1 MTRNTRLIGAAVA
14 VAMLAWPAAANQ
26 LLNERWL
33 ATASYE
39 QVQKV
44 IAGGADVDA
53 ARSGYTP
60 LMVASRAGNHDA
72 IRALCEAGADGNRP
86 AKPGQHGP
94 LHFAAG
100 AEVVALLFD
109 CGALVWAPNSNGMT
123 PLHYAAE
130 DNRAGAMEALIG
142 RGADPDA
149 RTGQGRTPLHIAAR
163 YGHLEAAQVLLA
175 GGADPNAA
183 TPQIGNTP
191 LHLMAGH
198 GEAAA
203 VRILIAAGA
212 DVNARNRS
220 DVTPLYTAAK
230 NNIPEVVQVLLDAGA
245 DPAIHANTRFDSSLV
260 PEPAEV
266 AKAENPKVAR
276 HPVMARLEAAAAG
289 TTPASP
295 SADPA
300 TPGCDGYIVQA
311 TDRRLGDV
319 AEKMLGDRSRW
330 TEIARLNGISA
341 ENPHRVGQCLA
352 LP

>member
-142 RGADPDA
+142 RGADPNA
-149 RTGQGRTPLHIAAR
+149 RTGQGWTPLHIAAR

-183 TPQIGNTP
+183 TPQIGTTP
-191 LHLMAGH
+191 LHDAAKYGTP
-198 GEAAA
+198 AA
-203 VRILIAAGA
+203 VQILLEAGA
-212 DVNARNRS
+212 DINARNS
-220 DVTPLYTAAK
+220 GNVTPLYKAAK
-230 NNIPEVVQVLLDAGA
+230 FNSPEMVELLLDAGA
-245 DPAIHANTRFDSSLV
+245 DPTIRTVRGNAAD
-260 PEPAEV
+260 V
-266 AKAENPKVAR
+266 AKADNPKVAR
-276 HPVMARLEAAAAG
+276 HPVMARLEAAAG

-300 TPGCDGYIVQA
+300 SPGCAGYIVQA
-311 TDRRLGDV
+311 SDRRLGDV
-319 AEKMLGDRSRW
+319 ALKVLGDRSRW
-330 TEIARLNGISA
+330 TEIARLNGITA
-341 ENPHRVGQCLA
+341 EAPHRVGQCLA